1 MELYFRRSLGC
12 RYYVH
17 VDIRE
22 LSPIS
27 KSKCSAKILFG
38 DIKNIIIKML
48 PNCYRS
54 KVDRFSHCYL
64 HVNFQYRENVVIL
77 KYIFFNI
84 IHIYI
89 IILKLY

>member
-1 MELYFRRSLGC
+1 MYKNSIF
-12 RYYVH
+12 
-17 VDIRE
+17 I
-22 LSPIS
+22 
-27 KSKCSAKILFG
+27 KSKCFAKILFN
-38 DIKNIIIKML
+38 DIKSEFIKIV
-48 PNCYRS
+48 PNLYRS

-89 IILKLY
+89 